1 MHTSVLG
8 RCLVCGSPVPSKP
21 VWKHSEKHLV
31 YARSFTSNAEA
42 FLQHVAKVIACAGVH
57 TVDPPLKVYA
67 QAPVPAP
74 AVAKIKEAY
83 LRHPLKAA
91 VAPKVA
97 AHPPLAALIRHA
109 IAAEPAPHKPL

>member
-1 MHTSVLG
+1 MAAQCHL
-8 RCLVCGSPVPSKP
+8 KP

-31 YARSFTSNAEA
+31 YARSCTSNAEA

-83 LRHPLKAA
+83 LSHPLKAA
-91 VAPKVA
+91 LAPKVA